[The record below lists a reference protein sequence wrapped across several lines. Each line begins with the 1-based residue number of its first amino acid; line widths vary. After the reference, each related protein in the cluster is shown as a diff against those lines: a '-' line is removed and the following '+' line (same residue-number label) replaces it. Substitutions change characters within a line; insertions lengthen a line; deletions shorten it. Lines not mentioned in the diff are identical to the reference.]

1 MGLDL
6 YRLQEGQVNWG
17 SSVNTNWCLI
27 EKNAEDLQNEI
38 NELSLTLNTLDFGAV
53 FGGFL
58 YGSEEKDE
66 NKHSQKVI
74 VKKSV
79 GSDGSDADAEFWVA
93 TDAAGNTTL
102 PVNAIFCIP
111 EEIKHTMTAKPKSDS
126 NKYFYSNDWLANS
139 FVFHSRNTYQLV
151 YWNGLIY
158 MPESE
163 LNESGQMVFKLKDQ
177 PTGKTGETGEEENTE
192 ICISFPAGSV
202 NCSCILLNLQQ
213 AEHDKDT
220 GYYWYGVSNI
230 FSTNGGQNQNLNLSP
245 MVQFATMTWK
255 DTVVESFKPFYVDYA
270 LCIQADNTYRL
281 AVDESIG
288 TYSDFDSCY
297 ALIYYMKHTA

>member
-6 YRLQEGQVNWG
+6 DRQQDGQLNWG
-17 SSVNTNWCLI
+17 SSVNFNWGLI
-27 EKNAEDLQNEI
+27 EDNAKDLQNKI
-38 NELSLTLNTLDFGAV
+38 NELSLTLDTLDFGAV

-58 YGSEEKDE
+58 YGSNEKNGHNQE
-66 NKHSQKVI
+66 VI

-79 GSDGSDADAEFWVA
+79 GSDAGTQFWVA
-93 TDAAGNTTL
+93 TDADGNTTL
-102 PVNAIFCIP
+102 PVNAIFYIP
-111 EEIKHTMTAKPKSDS
+111 EEIKHTMTAESKSDS
-126 NKYFYSNDWLANS
+126 NKYFYSNDWPASS
-139 FVFHSRNTYQLV
+139 FVFHSRDTYQLV

-158 MPESE
+158 MPEPE

-177 PTGKTGETGEEENTE
+177 TTEETE

-213 AEHDKDT
+213 AEHDEST

-245 MVQFATMTWK
+245 MIQFATMTWK

-281 AVDESIG
+281 AVDENIG
-288 TYSDFDSCY
+288 TYSDFGSCY